1 MNRPIR
7 PIACSCAWMLV
18 SLMPGATFAT
28 CLDAQPSIAKEAHD
42 SSMVVVGTATE
53 EHLVPD
59 PDDPV
64 GYIFTIYVVQVN
76 EVLKGPAPKS
86 LWLYSENTSAR
97 YPMDLGVPNLLFI
110 IKTPTDAFVDNC
122 GNSAPMKEAKAAYDE
137 VKRTLSTRS
146 AKTGH

>member
-1 MNRPIR
+1 MKHSIR
-7 PIACSCAWMLV
+7 PIFLSYAWILASML
-18 SLMPGATFAT
+18 PGASFAT
-28 CLDAQPSIAKEAHD
+28 CLDPQPSVAKEAHD

-59 PDDPV
+59 PEDPA

-86 LWLYSENTSAR
+86 LWLYSENTTAR

-110 IKTPTDAFVDNC
+110 TKTSMDNFVDNC
-122 GNSAPMKEAKAAYDE
+122 GHSAPMKEAKGVYEE
-137 VKRTLSTRS
+137 VKRALSGGS
-146 AKTGH
+146 HKTAH